1 MDGRR
6 LRGQVTGDCSGF
18 KTGMTQH
25 SVVVQFYDFAGKF
38 WTEDERSLDPLFALE
53 DELESALEGTGVGEL
68 DGHEIAVD
76 GSDGFLFLYGP
87 DADALFALI
96 EPILRKSAVM
106 SGADATLRY
115 GDPDEADLRQK
126 VIAIDQTTH

>member
-1 MDGRR
+1 MVG
-6 LRGQVTGDCSGF
+6 
-18 KTGMTQH
+18 TGMTQH
-25 SVVVQFYDFAGKF
+25 SVVVQFYDFADKF
-38 WTEDERSLDPLFALE
+38 WTEESRSLDPLFALE
-53 DELESALEGTGVGEL
+53 DELNAVLEGTDVGEL

-106 SGADATLRY
+106 AGADATLRY
-115 GDPDEADLRQK
+115 GEPDEADLKQRH
-126 VIAIDQTTH
+126 ITIDQTTH